1 MPDPLLDAL
10 KFRQFGHFI
19 EYRHTLLHEFSYK
32 FALTYTVPTGKTS
45 YQLYRQEDNMRMVA
59 PAPPLRPTQ
68 YAEKFLVT
76 SILDGKYPPGSTLP
90 NERRLAEQLGITR
103 PTLRET
109 LQRLAGEGWLKIRH
123 GKSTVVN
130 DYWQH
135 GGLGLLS
142 TLARYGDYLPNG
154 FITHLLEVRLTMLPP
169 VAAQAAARH
178 PSIMIDYLSQAESLS
193 EDTDS
198 FSDYD
203 WNLQLL
209 MARNCGN
216 PVFGLILNDFTSSFK
231 TMARQYFS
239 KKTARLASRNYYRQL
254 GDTIKSSGHKGVARL
269 VQNAMAQSIA
279 IWAEVERN

>member
-1 MPDPLLDAL
+1 
-10 KFRQFGHFI
+10 
-19 EYRHTLLHEFSYK
+19 
-32 FALTYTVPTGKTS
+32 
-45 YQLYRQEDNMRMVA
+45 MRMVA

-68 YAEKFLVT
+68 YAEKILIT
-76 SILDGKYPPGSTLP
+76 SILDGKYPPGATLP

-109 LQRLAGEGWLKIRH
+109 MQRLAGEGWLKIHH

-154 FITHLLEVRLTMLPP
+154 FVTHLLEVRLTMLPP
-169 VAAQAAARH
+169 VAAQAAAH
-178 PSIMIDYLSQAESLS
+178 QPSIMADYLSQAESLS
-193 EDTDS
+193 EDRSS

-203 WNLQLL
+203 WRLQLL

-216 PVFGLILNDFTSSFK
+216 PVFTLILNDFTSIFK
-231 TMARQYFS
+231 SMAMQYFS
-239 KKTARLASRNYYRQL
+239 NKTARLASRNYYRQL
-254 GDTIKSSGHKGVARL
+254 GSTIKSNGHKGVERI
-269 VQNAMAQSIA
+269 VKKAMEESVA
-279 IWAEVERN
+279 IWKKIRKKSNK